1 MGVASPTRGYDPRM
15 EDLVQTITRGNVAQ
29 VKTALTAIV
38 TALAVYQVAM
48 MAVGYGKVK
57 VPFLKPRAAAFA
69 HRSVGDVI
77 VPIALLVGWM
87 CYAYSG
93 FGDGPEHAY
102 DGEETR
108 AMIHAWAGAALLIV
122 LGMKIAV
129 VRWWR
134 KLDRFLPHFGLTVFA
149 LFLVTFVTSGGD
161 YLMRG

>member
-1 MGVASPTRGYDPRM
+1 M

-38 TALAVYQVAM
+38 VALAVYQVAM

-57 VPFLKPRAAAFA
+57 VSFLKPRAAAFA

-77 VPIALLVGWM
+77 VPITLLVGWM

-108 AMIHAWAGAALLIV
+108 AAIHAWAGAALLIV
-122 LGMKIAV
+122 LALKIV
-129 VRWWR
+129 VIRWWAA
-134 KLDRFLPHFGLTVFA
+134 LDRYLPHFGITVFA

-161 YLMRG
+161 YLMRGSAT